1 MRRQAQMNAARTVLR
16 VKASSS
22 AGENPNES
30 AIPYLAL
37 TVGTQS
43 LSLPSKLETYSAS
56 KL

>member
-1 MRRQAQMNAARTVLR
+1 MNAARTVLR

-22 AGENPNES
+22 AGENPNEA
-30 AIPYLAL
+30 AIPYLAV

-43 LSLPSKLETYSAS
+43 LSLPSELATYSAS